1 MRKTKTEK
9 TSASAPSRSIWSGNI
24 TIGLVNVPVKLF
36 SMIYDKG
43 ITFHF
48 LHKTD
53 GQPLK
58 YVKMCTKDDKIVPW
72 NEVVRGYEVAKNE
85 YITFDQKELDA
96 AKPESDRRIRISKF
110 VDYFSVDPVYF
121 DRTYALLPDKS
132 KDAYSL
138 LFKALEKT
146 NKAGAARITLRTKEY
161 PALLH
166 TYKGALVLTTLRY
179 AYDVVDPQILNPYS
193 KLETPQKTELDLAV
207 KIVTDLSG
215 EFDIAEFEDTYMK
228 RVQELVKQKVK
239 GEKIHIEKPPE
250 VEAKGLMVALRET
263 LKQLETEMSRH
274 IYKPMLAKV
283 AEEAFSDK
291 DWVFE
296 VKWDGF
302 RAIAYVEEPFSL
314 KSRNEKELKQNFP
327 EFQELT

>member
-1 MRKTKTEK
+1 MEQENIEETQTEK

-43 ITFHF
+43 VTFHF

-58 YVKMCTKDDKIVPW
+58 YVKMCTKNDKIVPW

-96 AKPESDRRIRISKF
+96 AKPESDKRIRISKF

-121 DRTYALLPDKS
+121 DRTYALLPDKN

-138 LFKALEKT
+138 LFNALEKT

-179 AYDVVDPQILNPYS
+179 AYDVVDPTDFEPL
-193 KLETPQKTELDLAV
+193 KELETPQKAELDLAI

-215 EFDIAEFEDTYMK
+215 IFEISEFEDTYMK
-228 RVQELVKQKVK
+228 RVQELVKQKAK
-239 GEKIHIEKPPE
+239 GEKIHIEKAPE
-250 VEAKGLMVALRET
+250 IEVKGLMVALRET
-263 LKQLETEMSRH
+263 LKQLEQ
-274 IYKPMLAKV
+274 K
-283 AEEAFSDK
+283 
-291 DWVFE
+291 
-296 VKWDGF
+296 
-302 RAIAYVEEPFSL
+302 
-314 KSRNEKELKQNFP
+314 
-327 EFQELT
+327 